1 MKIEP
6 DIRSFRNALDWIAKL
21 QEKTKR
27 EVVLDQGALFC
38 RDSIALTPPFGKIP
52 LKEAKGDQR
61 KVGEKAVIRDIQRAV
76 RGMDKMW
83 EMRKPGVDKAFK
95 RMARTHNTLAAEQ
108 FLKDVGFKRVA
119 GVVEAATEELHN
131 SLRSPRG
138 KVHRGMAQF
147 FTWKAVSVERL
158 KRLKLRAVGRAK
170 AGWLVALAG
179 IDALRGKSTYK
190 PAAWVAR
197 HSGEPGSFSQMGTDD
212 VFGIICANQI
222 PYAQKHKDRIERE
235 GWKARMIA
243 APRYARNIYKAMERK
258 ARQQQKV

>member
-1 MKIEP
+1 M
-6 DIRSFRNALDWIAKL
+6 RSFRKALDWIAKL
-21 QEKTKR
+21 QGKTKQ

-38 RDSIALTPPFGKIP
+38 RDSIALTPPFGKTP

-61 KVGEKAVIRDIQRAV
+61 KVGEKAVLRDIQRAI

-83 EMRKPGVDKAFK
+83 AMRKPGIDKAFK
-95 RMARTHNTLAAEQ
+95 RLSRTRNTLAAEQ

-119 GVVEAATEELHN
+119 GVVDAASEDVHN

-138 KVHRGMAQF
+138 KVHRGLAQF
-147 FTWKAVSVERL
+147 FTWKAASVDRL

-170 AGWLVALAG
+170 AGWLVALTA

-197 HSGEPGSFSQMGTDD
+197 HNNEPGSFSHMGSDD

-243 APRYARNIYKAMERK
+243 APRHAQSLYKAMERK